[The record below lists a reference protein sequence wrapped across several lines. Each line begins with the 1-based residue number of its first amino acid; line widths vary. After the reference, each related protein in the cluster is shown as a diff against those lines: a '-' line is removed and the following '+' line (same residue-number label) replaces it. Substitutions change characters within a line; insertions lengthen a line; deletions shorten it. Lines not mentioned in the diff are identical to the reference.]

1 MFEKHS
7 KRRND
12 LDFVTDENENEER
25 CRDCVDSSGP
35 ISVTF
40 LFFVFVFVLKFC
52 NGPKV
57 LICVAILAP

>member
-25 CRDCVDSSGP
+25 CKGCEDSSSQ

-40 LFFVFVFVLKFC
+40 LFFVFILKFC

>member
-25 CRDCVDSSGP
+25 CRDCVDSSSP

-40 LFFVFVFVLKFC
+40 LFCFKILQR
-52 NGPKV
+52 PKGID
-57 LICVAILAP
+57 LCCYSGAIM

>member
-1 MFEKHS
+1 MFENHS

-25 CRDCVDSSGP
+25 CRDCVDSSSQ

-40 LFFVFVFVLKFC
+40 LFLFLF
-52 NGPKV
+52 
-57 LICVAILAP
+57 